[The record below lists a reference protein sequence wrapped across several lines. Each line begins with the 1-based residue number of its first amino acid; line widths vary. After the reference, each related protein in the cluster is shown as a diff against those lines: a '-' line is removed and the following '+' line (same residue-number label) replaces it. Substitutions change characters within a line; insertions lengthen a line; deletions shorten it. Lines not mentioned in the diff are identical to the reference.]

1 MSIKKA
7 YTNVILERN
16 DYIKGKEKIIM
27 RKSRIVAVASLI
39 ALIPA
44 VVTLPACT
52 THKATYND
60 VIGEDRPVEVLPQN
74 GIIKNKAKYEYSGD
88 SKPEYVVVVKFE
100 GKADT
105 ETFRVTEKYY
115 ESVSKGDK
123 FEYDEANVL
132 QKN

>member
-1 MSIKKA
+1 MKKS
-7 YTNVILERN
+7 
-16 DYIKGKEKIIM
+16 KIIA
-27 RKSRIVAVASLI
+27 IASLI

-44 VVTLPACT
+44 TVTLPACT
-52 THKATYND
+52 SHEAKYND
-60 VIGEDRPVEVLPQN
+60 MVGEDRPVEVLPQN
-74 GIIKNKAKYEYSGD
+74 GIIESKAKYEYGGD
-88 SKPEYVVVVKFE
+88 DKPEYVVVVKFE
-100 GKADT
+100 GEADT